1 MGCTTRWCSAVAS
14 HAALWYRS
22 KGWVTRLGARSQLS
36 AAAGRLLRS
45 NERALATGGD
55 VYADGDLLAPEFLEV
70 CEAQV
75 SLLEHALDVP
85 TKVTVRSPKPDEQ
98 GYMNVH

>member
-1 MGCTTRWCSAVAS
+1 MTC
-14 HAALWYRS
+14 ALSLSLSLSLSRS
-22 KGWVTRLGARSQLS
+22 SSSNDRSLV
-36 AAAGRLLRS
+36 
-45 NERALATGGD
+45 TGGD

-85 TKVTVRSPKPDEQ
+85 TSVTVRAFLPSLYLLPVRGVAKSQPRR
-98 GYMNVH
+98 VCCVRC

>member
-1 MGCTTRWCSAVAS
+1 
-14 HAALWYRS
+14 
-22 KGWVTRLGARSQLS
+22 
-36 AAAGRLLRS
+36 
-45 NERALATGGD
+45 

-85 TKVTVRSPKPDEQ
+85 TSVTVRALRSCSHPPSRCHPPLLRLSPPGASVLDRALLRSEWSICRLRAWLCAV
-98 GYMNVH
+98 GT